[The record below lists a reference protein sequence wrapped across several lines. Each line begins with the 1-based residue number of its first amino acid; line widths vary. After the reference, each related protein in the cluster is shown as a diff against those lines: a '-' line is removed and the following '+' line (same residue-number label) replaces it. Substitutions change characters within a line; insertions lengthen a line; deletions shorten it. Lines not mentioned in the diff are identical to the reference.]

1 VLTQIHDTC
10 DRILAQFEHVTA
22 ASLPLIAEHKR
33 KTLNCWKKLGGCK
46 QCNFQAIR
54 CGKTDQK
61 QIFIINNR
69 QIHVTV
75 QACERNRE
83 ELYAE

>member
-1 VLTQIHDTC
+1 M
-10 DRILAQFEHVTA
+10 A
-22 ASLPLIAEHKR
+22 ASLTLIADYMR
-33 KTLNCWKKLGGCK
+33 KTLDCCKKLDGCK

-61 QIFIINNR
+61 QIFITNNR
-69 QIHVTV
+69 QIQVRV
-75 QACERNRE
+75 QACERNK

>member
-1 VLTQIHDTC
+1 M
-10 DRILAQFEHVTA
+10 A
-22 ASLPLIAEHKR
+22 ASIPLIAEHKR
-33 KTLNCWKKLGGCK
+33 KTLDCCKKLGGCK

-54 CGKTDQK
+54 CGKTGQK
-61 QIFIINNR
+61 QIFNTNNR

-83 ELYAE
+83 GLYAE

>member
-1 VLTQIHDTC
+1 M
-10 DRILAQFEHVTA
+10 A
-22 ASLPLIAEHKR
+22 ASLPLTAERKI
-33 KTLNCWKKLGGCK
+33 KTLDCCKKLGGCK

-61 QIFIINNR
+61 QIFITNNR